1 MVSKE
6 NARCLRHIMEH
17 IRSGGSYAESAENVR
32 YPYDHKALYQTV
44 HGNIGWSH
52 YGSSAESMTMRNL
65 NWTIRTIFEMTP
77 SAFLMRYKE
86 LPAGA

>member
-6 NARCLRHIMEH
+6 NAHCLRHIMEH
-17 IRSGGSYAESAENVR
+17 IRSGGSYAESVENVR
-32 YPYDHKALYQTV
+32 YPYDHKVLYQTV

-52 YGSSAESMTMRNL
+52 YGSSAESMT
-65 NWTIRTIFEMTP
+65 IFETTP